1 MSEVEINYR
10 INVNL
15 EHNPMVSV
23 IVATYQR
30 DVTLYKALSSLLEQT
45 YSNVEIIV
53 VNDNAISSWNAKV
66 DKIIGKINK
75 ESEHPI
81 IYIKNGEN
89 KGSAE
94 TRNIGIN
101 AASGEYVT
109 FLDDDDM
116 YLPKKVQHQVSHM
129 IEEKSDYSI
138 TDLELYDEN
147 GKFIEK
153 RRRNYISKTGKED
166 LLVYHMMHHMTGT
179 DTMMFK
185 KDYLLHIGGF
195 PPIDLG
201 DEFYLMQNAIEAG
214 GEFSYFSGCDVK
226 AYVHTET
233 DGLSSGLKKI
243 QGENKLYEYKQKY
256 FNKLSLDEQ
265 RYISMR
271 HYAVL
276 AFAFF
281 RMKKQ
286 HLFIAYA
293 VKSFLASP
301 IDCLNLVIN
310 RK

>member
-10 INVNL
+10 INVNM
-15 EHNPMVSV
+15 EHNPKVSV
-23 IVATYQR
+23 IVATFQR

-53 VNDNAISSWNAKV
+53 VDDNAISSWNNKV
-66 DKIIGKINK
+66 DKIIGKINN
-75 ESEHPI
+75 ESAHPI
-81 IYIKNGEN
+81 IHIKNDEN

-101 AASGEYVT
+101 ASSGEYIT
-109 FLDDDDM
+109 FLDDDDI
-116 YLPKKVQHQVSHM
+116 YLPKKIQHQVSHM
-129 IEEKSDYSI
+129 IKEKSDYSI

-153 RRRNYISKTGKED
+153 RRRSYIIKTGKED

-185 KDYLLHIGGF
+185 KDYLLQIGGF

-233 DGLSSGLKKI
+233 NGLSSGQKKI
-243 QGENKLYEYKQKY
+243 QGENKLYEYKKKY
-256 FNKLSLDEQ
+256 FNKLSSNEK
-265 RYISMR
+265 RYINMR

-286 HLFIAYA
+286 HLFIVYA
-293 VKSFLASP
+293 VRSFLAAP
-301 IDCLNLVIN
+301 IDCMNLVIK
-310 RK
+310 RR